1 MAAFARIEVWR
12 GSELAG
18 VFVFMAIGAV
28 LEFHFE
34 YSVDTAGDVAF
45 LASDFRVSP
54 LQRICGCR
62 VIRNREG

>member
-1 MAAFARIEVWR
+1 MAV
-12 GSELAG
+12 S
-18 VFVFMAIGAV
+18 AV